1 MDGGFTPLAQVAG
14 TSAISWGGDI
24 PPAAWIVGLVY
35 LGLLAA
41 GVVVDLGLA
50 ARWLAHPVDWRGR
63 LSRLAWRPW
72 QGRESSTLVL
82 ILMAL
87 FMLAV
92 LVEPGIRRG
101 LAADPGSARVASVVL
116 HSLAFHVAGLL
127 LVAFSLRRRGLT
139 WGSGFGLRAGRIL
152 KDVGAGIV
160 FYLATM
166 PFLWF
171 YSLLYQLALRS
182 AGYEPT
188 WQEVAEALSADN
200 PFAVRAYL
208 GFLAVVLAPLFEE
221 VLFRGIGLPVLARKF
236 GAAPAVILASA
247 LFAAIHFHVPSLVPL
262 FIIAVAFSL
271 AYIHTGSILVPVVMH
286 GLFNAVNVVV
296 MNVLRGS

>member
-1 MDGGFTPLAQVAG
+1 MDGVFTPLAQVAG

-35 LGLLAA
+35 VGLLAA
-41 GVVVDLGLA
+41 GVVVDLALA

-63 LSRLAWRPW
+63 LSRVAWRPW
-72 QGRESSTLVL
+72 KERESSTLVL

-92 LVEPGIRRG
+92 LVEPGIRRA

-139 WGSGFGLRAGRIL
+139 WASGFGLRAGRIL
-152 KDVGAGIV
+152 KDVGTGIV

-200 PFAVRAYL
+200 PFAVRVYL
-208 GFLAVVLAPLFEE
+208 GFLAVVLAPVFEE

-236 GAAPAVILASA
+236 GAAPAVILVSA

-262 FIIAVAFSL
+262 FVIAVAFSL